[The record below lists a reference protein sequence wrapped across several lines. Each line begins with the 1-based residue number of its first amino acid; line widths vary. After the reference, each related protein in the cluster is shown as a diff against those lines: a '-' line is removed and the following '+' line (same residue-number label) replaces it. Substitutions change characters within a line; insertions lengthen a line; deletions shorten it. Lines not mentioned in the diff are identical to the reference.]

1 MGHSQ
6 AAIPITAII
15 PILAVNFSVPVLII
29 AAIIAGYVVIAG
41 VLNLTLRKRSF
52 ALGSED

>member
-6 AAIPITAII
+6 AAIPIMTII

-29 AAIIAGYVVIAG
+29 AAIIAGYAVIAR